1 MATDSTLTAGAPRRP
16 PPQTEAM
23 GFVGAVRAGL
33 FGTPLNAGITL
44 ICALL
49 LWRFLPD
56 IVSWALIRAV
66 WYSPDASA
74 CKVEGVGACWAIVPE
89 KFRLILFGTYP
100 YDEQWRAA
108 LACVIMVGASALAGV
123 RPLWSRALLVFW
135 LGCMALALAL
145 LHGGA
150 LGLSVVDTREWGGLP
165 LTLVLFIGSTVAG
178 FPLAVLM
185 ALGRVSQLP
194 AVRAVCTAFIEVV
207 RGVPLVGVLFM
218 VSLLIPL
225 FLPAE
230 LTIDK
235 VLRAG
240 IGMTVFFGAYS
251 AEVIRGGLQAIGR
264 GQYEAADAIGL
275 GYWTRTRL
283 IVLPQALRI
292 VLPAL
297 LGDIVRAFK
306 NTTFV
311 SIIGLYDILG
321 ATRSAINDPVWI
333 RFAIECYL
341 FIFALYFIVC
351 YALSLYSAWLERTMP
366 LRKV

>member
-1 MATDSTLTAGAPRRP
+1 MALQGTLLAGAPRRP
-16 PPQTEAM
+16 PPPAESHGLAEAI
-23 GFVGAVRAGL
+23 RRGL
-33 FGTPLNAGITL
+33 FGSPLNTVITI
-44 ICALL
+44 ICILL
-49 LWRFLPD
+49 VGRFLPE
-56 IVSWALIRAV
+56 IVSWGLIRAV

-74 CKVEGVGACWAIVPE
+74 CKVDGAGACWAIVPE
-89 KFRLILFGTYP
+89 KFRLIFFGTYP

-108 LACVIMVGASALAGV
+108 FACVLMVGACAVAGV
-123 RPLWSRALLVFW
+123 RRLWSRALVVAWFAVML
-135 LGCMALALAL
+135 LALVL
-145 LHGGA
+145 LYGGV
-150 LGLSVVDTREWGGLP
+150 LGLLVVDTRGWGGLP
-165 LTLVLFIGSTVAG
+165 LTLVLFIGSVIAG
-178 FPLAVLM
+178 FPLAVVL
-185 ALGRVSQLP
+185 ALGRVSDLP
-194 AVRAVCTAFIEVV
+194 AVKAVCTGVIELV

-218 VSLLIPL
+218 ASLLMPL
-225 FLPAE
+225 FMPGGI
-230 LTIDK
+230 TIDK

-251 AEVIRGGLQAIGR
+251 AEVIRGGLQAIPR
-264 GQYEAADAIGL
+264 GQYEAADALGL
-275 GYWTRTRL
+275 SYWTRTRR

-297 LGDIVRAFK
+297 VGDIVRAFK

-333 RFAIECYL
+333 RFAIEFYL
-341 FIFALYFIVC
+341 FVFALYFVVC